1 MILPI
6 AMSQVIFKLSFID
19 VITLS
24 KSHYAPP
31 FSRVISILTHV
42 NITSHYLFFSYTLS
56 LAPNI
61 WANITI
67 PILVKIISKSIS
79 HIILELSLEF
89 ISTPIGAL
97 TPLFYS
103 PAMSLII
110 FPKSHIN
117 ILSIHTFASTFSFT
131 IHPFTNKY
139 IFSSMH
145 S

>member
-6 AMSQVIFKLSFID
+6 PMSKVIFKLSFVDI
-19 VITLS
+19 ITLS
-24 KSHYAPP
+24 ESHYAPP

-42 NITSHYLFFSYTLS
+42 NITTHYLFFPNTLS

-61 WANITI
+61 WTNITI
-67 PILVKIISKSIS
+67 PIFIKIISKSIS
-79 HIILELSLEF
+79 HIIFELSLEF

-97 TPLFYS
+97 TPLLHS

-110 FPKSHIN
+110 FPISHIN
-117 ILSIHTFASTFSFT
+117 IFSVNTFASTFSFT
-131 IHPFTNKY
+131 IHPLTNKY